1 MKSKGFE
8 ALKGMKVRAFD
19 DTQARDELAAE
30 EAAARREQEKIN
42 KAEFSAEM
50 QRLGMVTKETQEDS
64 ADLFSKEMQ
73 RLGVVELDQSNKK
86 HPGARKT
93 TKKPITAATRA
104 RVEFKL
110 SDNYDATSMD
120 DWADRDY
127 VAVGCGID
135 LASKLK
141 RNLWPVGAHLDL
153 HGYTI
158 EEARSALTTFI
169 IAARQEHIRCVR
181 IVHGKGMNSDEG
193 PVLKMMVRRW
203 LRQMPEVQAFIQALP
218 GEGGSGA
225 VRVLLTKK
233 LS

>member
-8 ALKGMKVRAFD
+8 ALKNIKTRVFQESP
-19 DTQARDELAAE
+19 TQEEMESAE
-30 EAAARREQEKIN
+30 KERREQNKIN
-42 KAEFSAEM
+42 QAAFNAEM
-50 QRLGMVTKETQEDS
+50 QRLGVLPASNPVDEK
-64 ADLFSKEMQ
+64 DLFAKEMQ
-73 RLGVVELDQSNKK
+73 RLGVTELAQDNKK
-86 HPGARKT
+86 HPAARK
-93 TKKPITAATRA
+93 KAIKPISPATRA
-104 RVEFKL
+104 HVEFKL
-110 SDNYDATSMD
+110 SDNFDPLSMD

-135 LASKLK
+135 LTNKLK

-158 EEARSALTTFI
+158 DEARSALTTFI

-225 VRVLLTKK
+225 VRVLLAKK
-233 LS
+233 IS

>member
-1 MKSKGFE
+1 MRSKGFE
-8 ALKGMKVRAFD
+8 ALKGIKARAFEE
-19 DTQARDELAAE
+19 TKAREESAE

-42 KAEFSAEM
+42 KEEFDAEM
-50 QRLGMVTKETQEDS
+50 HRLGMIKTEKQDDA

-73 RLGVVELDQSNKK
+73 RLGVTELDQSNKK
-86 HPGARKT
+86 HPAARIKT
-93 TKKPITAATRA
+93 RKPITPATRA
-104 RVEFKL
+104 HVEMKL
-110 SDNYDATSMD
+110 SDNYDATSMG

-127 VAVGCGID
+127 VAVGCGVD

-141 RNLWPVGAHLDL
+141 RGLWPVGAHLDL

-169 IAARQEHIRCVR
+169 IAARQEGIRCVR
-181 IVHGKGMNSDEG
+181 VVHGKGMNSDEG

-203 LRQMPEVQAFIQALP
+203 LRQMNEVQAFIQALP

-233 LS
+233 II